1 MKVIK
6 HNVTE
11 DDKRLALDILNRLR
25 MGDRVFGS
33 PAQGLKKTLLKL
45 DNEKPE
51 SDTFDNVTWNLK
63 DSEYEGE
70 IAKLKKGIEGEKTLA
85 EYFQKI
91 IRLDNSLNNL
101 IVFASL
107 GDETTEKDYIPD
119 TDFLCV
125 YGNNLLVV
133 DAKAISTNPEIPLFV
148 KGNAIYTALNHDVP
162 ILEVNS
168 SKEVWEEKTKEFTP
182 QIDGCICIINK
193 AGSEIFKDE
202 EWETSFIKPIHIS
215 ELVDFLHEWIK
226 DKSPVFDL
234 ALLVTIAK
242 TQIQEEKS
250 NLDLTYAKRMFGV

>member
-91 IRLDNSLNNL
+91 IRLDNSLNDL

-107 GDETTEKDYIPD
+107 GDEATEKDYIPD
-119 TDFLCV
+119 TDFL
-125 YGNNLLVV
+125 LSL
-133 DAKAISTNPEIPLFV
+133 
-148 KGNAIYTALNHDVP
+148 
-162 ILEVNS
+162 
-168 SKEVWEEKTKEFTP
+168 
-182 QIDGCICIINK
+182 
-193 AGSEIFKDE
+193 
-202 EWETSFIKPIHIS
+202 IHI
-215 ELVDFLHEWIK
+215 
-226 DKSPVFDL
+226 
-234 ALLVTIAK
+234 
-242 TQIQEEKS
+242 
-250 NLDLTYAKRMFGV
+250 